1 MAKYNWIA
9 PTTVQKIID
18 WVKEKFVQK
27 EVGKQLTSNDFTN
40 TLKAKVD
47 AIPDNPSYTDT
58 TYTNATEVKDGLMPK
73 ESVVKLKGIAN
84 GANVNT
90 IEKVKRNGMI
100 LTVTNKEVDVL
111 VPTKTSELTNDSQY
125 VKQSVIPSL
134 VAEYGRMKKQIV
146 ESLPDVAG
154 ADDNTIYLV
163 PKTDNVEQDGY
174 SEFLKIN
181 GKWEKMG
188 DTGVVDLTGYLKE
201 SDMIEITATEVD
213 TWINA

>member
-1 MAKYNWIA
+1 MAQYNWIK

-18 WVKEKFVQK
+18 WIKNKFVQK
-27 EVGKQLTSNDFTN
+27 EVGKSLTSNDFTN
-40 TLKAKVD
+40 DLKAKVD
-47 AIPDNPSYTDT
+47 AIPESPSYTDT
-58 TYTNATEVKDGLMPK
+58 TYTNATEIKDGLMPK

-100 LTVTNKEVDVL
+100 LTISNKEVDVL

-125 VKQSVIPSL
+125 VKQSEIPSL
-134 VAEYGRMKKQIV
+134 VAEYGKMKKQIV
-146 ESLPDVAG
+146 DTLPDVAG

-174 SEFLKIN
+174 NEFLKIS
-181 GKWEKMG
+181 GKWEKIG
-188 DTGVVDLTGYLKE
+188 DTGTVDLSGYLKE
-201 SDMIEITATEVD
+201 SDMVEITAIEVD

>member
-27 EVGKQLTSNDFTN
+27 EVGKSLTSNDFTN
-40 TLKAKVD
+40 DLKAKVD

-58 TYTNATEVKDGLMPK
+58 TYTNATETKDGLMPK

-84 GANVNT
+84 GANVNK

-125 VKQSVIPSL
+125 VKQSEIPSL

-201 SDMIEITATEVD
+201 SDMIEITASEVD

>member
-213 TWINA
+213 TWMNA

>member
-47 AIPDNPSYTDT
+47 AIPDHPSYTDT

-73 ESVVKLKGIAN
+73 ESVVKLKGIEV
-84 GANVNT
+84 GANVNV
-90 IEKVKRNGMI
+90 IEKIKRNGMI
-100 LTVTNKEVDVL
+100 VTVANKEVDIK
-111 VPTKTSELTNDSQY
+111 VPTKTSELTNDSTY
-125 VKQSVIPSL
+125 VKVSEIPAM
-134 VAEYGRMKKQIV
+134 VAEHGKTKKQIV

>member
-27 EVGKQLTSNDFTN
+27 EVGKSLTSNDFTN
-40 TLKAKVD
+40 DLKAKVD

-58 TYTNATEVKDGLMPK
+58 TYTNATETKDGLMPK

-84 GANVNT
+84 GANVNK

-125 VKQSVIPSL
+125 VKQSEIPSL

-188 DTGVVDLTGYLKE
+188 DTGVVDLTGHLKE
-201 SDMIEITATEVD
+201 SDMIEITASEVD